1 MTRKFDHAESAALIK
16 QLRALFKHWQL
27 SPAQQLAVLALGG
40 STDAVQT
47 DIDWPSDLTGE
58 HLMRAGHLLAIHAS
72 LRTLF
77 PANPELAYSWMQT
90 TNNAFEGA
98 TPLAMIETSGMAGL
112 LTIRAYLNRALV
124 KWTPPSRQKNI
135 EFKL

>member
-1 MTRKFDHAESAALIK
+1 MNYEFNHAESVALAK

-27 SPAQQLAVLALGG
+27 SPAQQLAVLELGG
-40 STDAVQT
+40 SADAIQT
-47 DIDWPSDLTGE
+47 EIDWPSYLTGE
-58 HLMRAGHLLAIHAS
+58 RLMCAGHLLAIHAS

-90 TNNAFEGA
+90 PNKAFEGV

-112 LTIRAYLNRALV
+112 LTIRAYLNHA
-124 KWTPPSRQKNI
+124 
-135 EFKL
+135 FG

>member
-1 MTRKFDHAESAALIK
+1 MTTVMTHEFNHAECVALAK
-16 QLRALFKHWQL
+16 QLQALFKHWQL

-40 STDAVQT
+40 SADAIESG
-47 DIDWPSDLTGE
+47 IDWPSYLTGKR
-58 HLMRAGHLLAIHAS
+58 LMRAGHLLAIHAS

-90 TNNAFEGA
+90 PNKAFEGA

-112 LTIRAYLNRALV
+112 LTIRAYLNHALG
-124 KWTPPSRQKNI
+124 
-135 EFKL
+135 